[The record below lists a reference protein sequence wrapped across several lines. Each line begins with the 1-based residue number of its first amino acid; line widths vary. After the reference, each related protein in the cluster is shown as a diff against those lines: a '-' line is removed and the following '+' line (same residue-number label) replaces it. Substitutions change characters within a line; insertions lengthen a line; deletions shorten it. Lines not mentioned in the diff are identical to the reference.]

1 MRHGKEGVQKRV
13 KPLKGFTL
21 PTGIKR
27 AKPASGYC
35 GRRGTSQ
42 RFHMLSLRIPL
53 SAADGAVREAAA
65 VAAPQHTLLGEVD
78 KILLAAFGS
87 RTAYVTA
94 VGLHY
99 PLATVGFQ
107 LTIEYRAQFL
117 AQLDILDRYHH
128 LDAAFE
134 ITFHA
139 VGRAD

>member
-1 MRHGKEGVQKRV
+1 ML
-13 KPLKGFTL
+13 PL
-21 PTGIKR
+21 R
-27 AKPASGYC
+27 S
-35 GRRGTSQ
+35 
-42 RFHMLSLRIPL
+42 PL
-53 SAADGAVREAAA
+53 STADRAVCEAAA
-65 VAAPQHTLLGEVD
+65 MAAPQYTLLGQVNE
-78 KILLAAFGS
+78 ILLAAFGS

-99 PLATVGFQ
+99 PLATVGSQ
-107 LTIEYRAQFL
+107 LTIEHRAQFL